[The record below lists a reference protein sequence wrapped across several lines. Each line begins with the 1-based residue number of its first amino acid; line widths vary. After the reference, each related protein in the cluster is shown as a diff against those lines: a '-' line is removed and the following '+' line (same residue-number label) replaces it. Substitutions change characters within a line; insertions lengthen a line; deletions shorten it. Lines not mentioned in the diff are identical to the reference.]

1 MSKLY
6 SWVKKSSSD
15 IANYKQKKFT
25 YTYRGVSSEKAFW
38 VFDLNSEYKPGK
50 GIMRDRILV
59 AFDFGVMNDTV
70 IKKESNHIDFESSAF
85 KGETKHKTQVIVKSN
100 ERGAYGIG
108 AMIRGFLT
116 VSSISLATNQ
126 EVAKALGLNI
136 REITT
141 RQTW

>member
-6 SWVKKSSSD
+6 SWVKKTSSD
-15 IANYKQKKFT
+15 IANYKQNKFT

-38 VFDLNSEYKPGK
+38 VFDLGSEYKPGK
-50 GIMRDRILV
+50 GIMKDRILV
-59 AFDFGVMNDTV
+59 AFDFGTMTDTV
-70 IKKESNHIDFESSAF
+70 IKNDSNHIDFESTAF
-85 KGETKHKTQVIVKSN
+85 KGETKHKTEVIVKSN

-116 VSSISLATNQ
+116 VNGISLATNR
-126 EVAKALGLNI
+126 EVATALGLNI
-136 REITT
+136 REVTT